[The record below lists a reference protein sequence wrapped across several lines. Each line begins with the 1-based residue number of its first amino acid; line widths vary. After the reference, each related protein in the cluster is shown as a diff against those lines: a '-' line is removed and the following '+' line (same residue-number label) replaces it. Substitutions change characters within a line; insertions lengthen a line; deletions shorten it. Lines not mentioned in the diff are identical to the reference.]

1 MLRELKVKQM
11 CASNLHLFVIFI
23 RRFGDDNK
31 NMERNCIKIKNVIK
45 SAQVMPAHWANMRFA

>member
-11 CASNLHLFVIFI
+11 CTSNLHLFVIFI

-45 SAQVMPAHWANMRFA
+45 SA